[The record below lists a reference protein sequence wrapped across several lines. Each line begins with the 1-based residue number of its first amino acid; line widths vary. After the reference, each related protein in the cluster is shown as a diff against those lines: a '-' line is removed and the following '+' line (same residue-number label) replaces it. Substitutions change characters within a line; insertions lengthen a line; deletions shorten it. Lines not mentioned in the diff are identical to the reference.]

1 MWLAG
6 RRRFLD
12 LVFVTERVVVEFD
25 GRVAHG
31 WEQFDDDRY
40 RQNELV
46 RDGWTVIRLTWAM
59 LDDPPYIRALVIEAL
74 RMARRKPRRR
84 PSQAGGSR
92 VR

>member
-59 LDDPPYIRALVIEAL
+59 LDDPAYVRALVIGAL
-74 RMARRKPRRR
+74 RVARSKPRRR
-84 PSQAGGSR
+84 FAQAGGSR